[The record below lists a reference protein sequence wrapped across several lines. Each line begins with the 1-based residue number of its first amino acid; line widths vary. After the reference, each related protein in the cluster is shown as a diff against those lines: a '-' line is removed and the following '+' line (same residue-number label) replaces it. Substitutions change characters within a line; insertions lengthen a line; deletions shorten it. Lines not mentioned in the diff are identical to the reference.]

1 MRVYRYL
8 VLSKVALAVDTRPG
22 KPTRLAVCVC
32 NPADK
37 YSRPTARFI
46 LNAMLDQTPETLRAL
61 NLRRN
66 VFSLTYDGTTP
77 VRDVLRPLLDS
88 LESVLNSRMR
98 SFETDAD
105 GTTLNWKQRANAV
118 IQGVSEFA
126 RARLQR
132 TRPTV
137 GA

>member
-8 VLSKVALAVDTRPG
+8 VLSKVALAVDTQPG

-32 NPADK
+32 NPIDK

-61 NLRRN
+61 RLSHN

-88 LESVLNSRMR
+88 LEPLLSGRMK
-98 SFETDAD
+98 SFEDDAP
-105 GTTLNWKQRANAV
+105 LSWKNRGDAV
-118 IQGVSEFA
+118 VRGVAAYA
-126 RARLQR
+126 RARLQKS
-132 TRPTV
+132 RPTV
-137 GA
+137 EA

>member
-8 VLSKVALAVDTRPG
+8 VLSKVALAVDTQPG
-22 KPTRLAVCVC
+22 QPTRLAVAVC
-32 NPADK
+32 NPSDK

-66 VFSLTYDGTTP
+66 VFALTYDGTTP
-77 VRDVLRPLLDS
+77 VRDVLRPLLES
-88 LESVLNSRMR
+88 LEPVLGGRMAA
-98 SFETDAD
+98 FEHKVPLT
-105 GTTLNWKQRANAV
+105 WKQRAEAV
-118 IQGVSEFA
+118 VQSVGEYA
-126 RARLQR
+126 RARLQK

-137 GA
+137 EA